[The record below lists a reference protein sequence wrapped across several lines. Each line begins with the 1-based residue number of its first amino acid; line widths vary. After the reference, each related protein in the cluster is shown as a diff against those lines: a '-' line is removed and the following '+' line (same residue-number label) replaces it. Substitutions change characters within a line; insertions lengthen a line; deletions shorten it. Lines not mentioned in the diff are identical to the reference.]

1 MHDIALVL
9 ILETIF
15 AARFDL
21 NQEKCNHKMKRGQIE
36 AESHQLNK

>member
-1 MHDIALVL
+1 MHDIALVA

-21 NQEKCNHKMKRGQIE
+21 NQEKCNRKPKRSQMKI
-36 AESHQLNK
+36 ESHQLNK